1 MKAATRTPSPPGTSA
16 RGMAR
21 LSAVQAVFQLLQS
34 EDKAADV
41 VEQFLSFRVA
51 EGGDAGMPVAADRP
65 FFSSL
70 VKGVEADQ
78 AALLELVEGSLAA
91 DWTLARL
98 DRLMR
103 AVLVT
108 GVHEMK
114 ARRDVPAPVV
124 LSEYARV
131 AGQFYQ
137 GNEPGFVTSVL
148 DRIGRRLRPDEFSER
163 NDDAGK
169 GTPDGAAPKPD

>member
-1 MKAATRTPSPPGTSA
+1 MSAAVRKSEPSGPSA

-34 EDKAADV
+34 DDKASDV
-41 VEQFLSFRVA
+41 VEQFLKFRIA
-51 EGGDAGMPVAADRP
+51 EGGDAGMPAEADRP
-65 FFSSL
+65 FFRSL
-70 VKGVEADQ
+70 VSGVEADQ
-78 AALLELVEGSLAA
+78 AALMALVEGALAS
-91 DWTLARL
+91 DWKIARL

-114 ARRDVPAPVV
+114 ARRDVPAAVI

-148 DRIGRRLRPDEFSER
+148 DRIGRQLRPDEFAAR
-163 NDDAGK
+163 DAQ
-169 GTPDGAAPKPD
+169 TPKDG

>member
-1 MKAATRTPSPPGTSA
+1 
-16 RGMAR
+16 MAR
-21 LSAVQAVFQLLQS
+21 LAAVQAVFQMLQG
-34 EDKAADV
+34 EDKASDV
-41 VEQFLSFRVA
+41 VDQFLRFRSG
-51 EGGDAGMPVAADRP
+51 EQDDAGMPAEADRA

-70 VKGVEADQ
+70 VRGVETDQ
-78 AALLELVEGSLAA
+78 AALFGLVEGALAS
-91 DWTLARL
+91 DWTLGRM

-108 GVHEMK
+108 AVHEMK
-114 ARRDVPAPVV
+114 SRRDVPAPVV

-148 DRIGRRLRPDEFSER
+148 DRVGRGLRPEEFASR
-163 NDDAGK
+163 DAASDGSVPK
-169 GTPDGAAPKPD
+169 GH

>member
-1 MKAATRTPSPPGTSA
+1 MMKAAAPRPAPPGTSA

-21 LSAVQAVFQLLQS
+21 LSAVQAVFQLMQS
-34 EDKAADV
+34 GDKAADV
-41 VEQFLSFRVA
+41 VDQFLRYRVG
-51 EGGDAGMPVAADRP
+51 EGGDAGMPVEADRP
-65 FFSSL
+65 FFSAL

-78 AALLELVEGSLAA
+78 PALLELVESSLAA
-91 DWTLARL
+91 DWKLARL

-148 DRIGRRLRPDEFSER
+148 DRIGRRLRPEEFAER
-163 NDDAGK
+163 KDDA
-169 GTPDGAAPKPD
+169 TPNGPAPKDA